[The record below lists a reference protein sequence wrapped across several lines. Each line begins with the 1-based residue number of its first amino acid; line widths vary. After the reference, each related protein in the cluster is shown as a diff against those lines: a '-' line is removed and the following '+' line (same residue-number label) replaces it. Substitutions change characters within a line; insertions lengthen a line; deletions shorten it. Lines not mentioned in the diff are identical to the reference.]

1 MNDGNDPSTCMV
13 LNIFR
18 VLNVIM
24 FTQVK
29 IILFLLGCEGKI
41 KILRGYCGGQDLSF
55 CVGLKAPFTNKSTS
69 DEERTF
75 GKAP

>member
-1 MNDGNDPSTCMV
+1 MG
-13 LNIFR
+13 LNIFM

-24 FTQVK
+24 YTQVK

-41 KILRGYCGGQDLSF
+41 KILGAIVGGQDLSF
-55 CVGLKAPFTNKSTS
+55 YVGLKAPFTNNNTS
-69 DEERTF
+69 KEEKML